1 MVKNDAGGNKG
12 KGLARK
18 HVNAAKCGSTKQL
31 RVATDAAERYAI
43 VSKML
48 GNGMCY
54 VRLLDGS
61 TRDRLCIIRNKF
73 KGRGKRD
80 NIIDSGSWVL
90 VGMREWSSKQ
100 DTCDLLEVYNAAER
114 DRLQKN
120 EPVFKTVEVS
130 SNGSSNTNTNT
141 NTNTNDGN
149 NTNTNSSSN
158 SVQFADSTT
167 MKYSSMLNKGA
178 SASADSGADSDADV
192 PMQQRVYD
200 MPPSDQSDED
210 DDEDDEEA
218 DQEEEADQ
226 DVNDPSDSDQSDSDP
241 SDSDPSDEEDEADQ
255 EEDDQEEDDQEEE
268 ADQEV
273 QVQQVHKPNAK
284 KAMNKCEI
292 NVDDI

>member
-80 NIIDSGSWVL
+80 NILDSGSWVL

-130 SNGSSNTNTNT
+130 SGTNA
-141 NTNTNDGN
+141 NTNDGN
-149 NTNTNSSSN
+149 NNNANTNTNSSSSSN

-167 MKYSSMLNKGA
+167 MKYSSMLKK
-178 SASADSGADSDADV
+178 SASDDDDDDV

-200 MPPSDQSDED
+200 MPPSDQSDEED
-210 DDEDDEEA
+210 DQSDSDQCSSDQSDEEA
-218 DQEEEADQ
+218 DQEEEA
-226 DVNDPSDSDQSDSDP
+226 
-241 SDSDPSDEEDEADQ
+241 E
-255 EEDDQEEDDQEEE
+255 
-268 ADQEV
+268 EV
-273 QVQQVHKPNAK
+273 QVQVHKSNAK

>member
-80 NIIDSGSWVL
+80 NILDSGSWVL

-130 SNGSSNTNTNT
+130 SGTNA
-141 NTNTNDGN
+141 NTNDGN
-149 NTNTNSSSN
+149 NNNANPNTNSSSSSN

-200 MPPSDQSDED
+200 MPPSDQSDQSDEEDEEEDEEED
-210 DDEDDEEA
+210 DEEDEEEDEEDDQEEADQEEA
-218 DQEEEADQ
+218 DQEEEA
-226 DVNDPSDSDQSDSDP
+226 
-241 SDSDPSDEEDEADQ
+241 E
-255 EEDDQEEDDQEEE
+255 
-268 ADQEV
+268 EV
-273 QVQQVHKPNAK
+273 QVQVHKSNAK

>member
-18 HVNAAKCGSTKQL
+18 HVNAAKYGSSKQL

-80 NIIDSGSWVL
+80 NILDSGSWVL
-90 VGMREWSSKQ
+90 VGLREWSSNQ

-120 EPVFKTVEVS
+120 EPIFKTVEVS
-130 SNGSSNTNTNT
+130 NGGNSSNESNNHSHNHNHTNTN
-141 NTNTNDGN
+141 
-149 NTNTNSSSN
+149 N

-167 MKYSSMLNKGA
+167 RKYSSMLHK
-178 SASADSGADSDADV
+178 SDDADDSDGDGDAL
-192 PMQQRVYD
+192 MQQRVYD
-200 MPPSDQSDED
+200 MPPSD
-210 DDEDDEEA
+210 
-218 DQEEEADQ
+218 
-226 DVNDPSDSDQSDSDP
+226 SDSDSDSD
-241 SDSDPSDEEDEADQ
+241 SEDRTHNQSESESEDEDEPEVPA
-255 EEDDQEEDDQEEE
+255 
-268 ADQEV
+268 V
-273 QVQQVHKPNAK
+273 QVRNKPTP
-284 KAMNKCEI
+284 NKPCEI

>member
-18 HVNAAKCGSTKQL
+18 HVNAAKCGSSKQL

-80 NIIDSGSWVL
+80 NILDSGSWVL

-130 SNGSSNTNTNT
+130 SGTSSNG
-141 NTNTNDGN
+141 NDGN
-149 NTNTNSSSN
+149 NNPNTNSSSSSSN

-178 SASADSGADSDADV
+178 SADSDDDV

-200 MPPSDQSDED
+200 MPPSDSDQSDE
-210 DDEDDEEA
+210 EDDEEG
-218 DQEEEADQ
+218 
-226 DVNDPSDSDQSDSDP
+226 DSDQSD
-241 SDSDPSDEEDEADQ
+241 EEG
-255 EEDDQEEDDQEEE
+255 EDDQEEDDQEEE
-268 ADQEV
+268 AEEV
-273 QVQQVHKPNAK
+273 QVQVHKSNAK

>member
-18 HVNAAKCGSTKQL
+18 HVNAAKGGSSKQL
-31 RVATDAAERYAI
+31 RVATDEAEKYAV

-80 NIIDSGSWVL
+80 NILDSGSWVL
-90 VGMREWSSKQ
+90 VGLREWSSKQ

-114 DRLQKN
+114 DRLLKN
-120 EPVFKTVEVS
+120 EPCFKAVEC
-130 SNGSSNTNTNT
+130 TNTSTSASANTGT
-141 NTNTNDGN
+141 NTSTNY
-149 NTNTNSSSN
+149 SN
-158 SVQFADSTT
+158 SAIQFADSAT
-167 MKYSSMLNKGA
+167 MKYSSMLNNKGA
-178 SASADSGADSDADV
+178 SATSDSDDDV

-200 MPPSDQSDED
+200 MPPSDSEEDED
-210 DDEDDEEA
+210 EEDQ
-218 DQEEEADQ
+218 QEEDE
-226 DVNDPSDSDQSDSDP
+226 
-241 SDSDPSDEEDEADQ
+241 DEEDEDEEDQQ
-255 EEDDQEEDDQEEE
+255 EED
-268 ADQEV
+268 EV
-273 QVQQVHKPNAK
+273 QLVNKSKSNVNAK
-284 KAMNKCEI
+284 QAMNKCEI

>member
-1 MVKNDAGGNKG
+1 MVKNDGGNKG

-80 NIIDSGSWVL
+80 NILDSGSWVL

-130 SNGSSNTNTNT
+130 SGTSSNG
-141 NTNTNDGN
+141 NDGN
-149 NTNTNSSSN
+149 NNPNTNSSSSSN

-178 SASADSGADSDADV
+178 SASADSDDDV

-200 MPPSDQSDED
+200 MPPSDE
-210 DDEDDEEA
+210 EDEEG
-218 DQEEEADQ
+218 DQEEDDQ
-226 DVNDPSDSDQSDSDP
+226 
-241 SDSDPSDEEDEADQ
+241 EEADQ
-255 EEDDQEEDDQEEE
+255 EEDDQEEADQEEDDQSDSDQSDEEADQEEE
-268 ADQEV
+268 AEEV
-273 QVQQVHKPNAK
+273 QVQVHKSNAK